1 LPPKEGLVPKTSTI
15 LFGIA
20 AAAAGWYFFQ
30 NYDLRGLEGIQLA
43 PEGQATSQTGAP
55 NDPFAPPPVRSTG
68 TIRVASFNI
77 QVFGK
82 SKAAKPH
89 VMDLLARVVRSFDL
103 VAIQQIQ
110 CSNDDLLPNFVE
122 LINAA
127 DRHYDYVIGPRL
139 GRTSNKEQYAYIFD
153 LTTLEVDRS
162 QLYTVADPDDLLCRE
177 PLVGWFRVRG
187 PPPDQA
193 FTFSLVNVRIDQEQT
208 EQELNVLDDVYRV
221 VRDDGRREDDV
232 IVLGNLNADHRHLG
246 QLGQI
251 SGMTWAISGIP
262 TNTQGTAQN
271 DNIVLQHQATNEFT
285 GRAGV
290 FDFMR
295 QYNLSMEEALE
306 VSDHMP
312 VWAEFS
318 AYEGGQPG
326 RIASRPDTES
336 R

>member
-1 LPPKEGLVPKTSTI
+1 MPKTSTI
-15 LFGIA
+15 MFGIA

-30 NYDLRGLEGIQLA
+30 KYDLRGLEGVQLA
-43 PEGQATSQTGAP
+43 PEGQSAMQTSAP
-55 NDPFAPPPVRSTG
+55 NNPLAPPPVRSTG
-68 TIRVASFNI
+68 AIRVASFNI

-89 VMDLLARVVRSFDL
+89 VMDLLARIVRGFDL
-103 VAIQQIQ
+103 VALQQIQ
-110 CSNDDLLPNFVE
+110 CSDDDLLPNFVE
-122 LINAA
+122 LINSA

-153 LTTLEVDRS
+153 LTTIEVDRS

-193 FTFSLVNVRIDQEQT
+193 FTFSLVNVRADPEQT

-221 VRDDGRREDDV
+221 VREDGRREDDV
-232 IVLGNLNADHRHLG
+232 IVLGDLNADDKHLG

-251 SGMTWAISGIP
+251 SGMTWGLSGIP

-271 DNIVLQHQATNEFT
+271 DNIVFQHQATNEFT

-306 VSDHMP
+306 VSDHLP

-326 RIASRPDTES
+326 RIASRPDAES

>member
-1 LPPKEGLVPKTSTI
+1 MPKTSTI
-15 LFGIA
+15 LWGIA
-20 AAAAGWYFFQ
+20 VAAAGWYFFEK
-30 NYDLRGLEGIQLA
+30 YDVRGIEDVTLA
-43 PEGQATSQTGAP
+43 PAGSSADSLPAA
-55 NDPFAPPPVRSTG
+55 NDPLQPPPVRATG

-89 VMDLLARVVRSFDL
+89 VMDLLARVVRGFDL
-103 VAIQQIQ
+103 VAVQQIQ
-110 CSNDDLLPNFVE
+110 CSDDDLLPNFVE
-122 LINAA
+122 LVNTA

-139 GRTSNKEQYAYIFD
+139 GRASIQEQYAFIFD
-153 LTTLEVDRS
+153 LTTIEVDRS

-187 PPPDQA
+187 PPTDQA
-193 FTFSLVNVRIDQEQT
+193 FTFSLVNVRVDPDQT
-208 EQELNVLDDVYRV
+208 EQELDVLDDVYRV

-232 IVLGNLNADHRHLG
+232 LVIGDLNADDRHLG
-246 QLGQI
+246 QLAQI
-251 SGMTWAISGIP
+251 SGMRPVLSG
-262 TNTQGTAQN
+262 TSTDTRGTAQL
-271 DNIVLQHQATNEFT
+271 DNIVLQQQVTNEFT
-285 GRAGV
+285 GRAGI

-306 VSDHMP
+306 VSDHLP

-318 AYEGGQPG
+318 AHEGGQPG
-326 RIASRPDTES
+326 RIASRPKPEP

>member
-1 LPPKEGLVPKTSTI
+1 MPKTSTI

-20 AAAAGWYFFQ
+20 AAAAGWFFFQ
-30 NYDLRGLEGIQLA
+30 KYDLRGLEGIQLA
-43 PEGQATSQTGAP
+43 PEGQSASQTNAP

-77 QVFGK
+77 QVFGR

-89 VMDLLARVVRSFDL
+89 VMDLLARIVRSFDL

-153 LTTLEVDRS
+153 LTTIEVDRS

-193 FTFSLVNVRIDQEQT
+193 FTFSLVNVRTDQEQT

-232 IVLGNLNADHRHLG
+232 IVLGDLNVGRQASGPIGPDLRHGVGHFRNSDQHPGHRSERQHRVSASSHERIHGASRRLRLHAAI
-246 QLGQI
+246 QLV
-251 SGMTWAISGIP
+251 
-262 TNTQGTAQN
+262 
-271 DNIVLQHQATNEFT
+271 D
-285 GRAGV
+285 GRSPGSVRPHAGV
-290 FDFMR
+290 
-295 QYNLSMEEALE
+295 
-306 VSDHMP
+306 
-312 VWAEFS
+312 
-318 AYEGGQPG
+318 G
-326 RIASRPDTES
+326 RIQRVRGRSTGTHRVAA
-336 R
+336 